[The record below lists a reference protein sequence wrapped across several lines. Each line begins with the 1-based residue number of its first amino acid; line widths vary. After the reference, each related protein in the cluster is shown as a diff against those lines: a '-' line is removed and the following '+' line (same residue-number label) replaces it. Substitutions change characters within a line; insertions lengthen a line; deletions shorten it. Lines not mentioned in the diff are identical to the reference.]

1 MVVDAENTHRGAVV
15 QAREQ
20 LEQVGAPLIGAV
32 LNNFDPAKARSQYYG
47 YYGSYWH
54 KYRYSGYYG
63 FNYGDGGQEA
73 PARRTTP
80 AALPPEPPAE

>member
-1 MVVDAENTHRGAVV
+1 
-15 QAREQ
+15 
-20 LEQVGAPLIGAV
+20 VGAPLIGAV

-63 FNYGDGGQEA
+63 FNSGEGSQDA
-73 PARRTTP
+73 SARRSTP
-80 AALPPEPPAE
+80 AALPPESPVE